1 VGRDGSGGG
10 RGRRGLLPTA
20 VAVVLVALVAVG
32 SLRGP
37 LGSGRGRPSYPAD
50 LIDSLLLLLFLA
62 MVATA
67 VLAAVSLWPGR
78 NLARA
83 RRRAGGSWNLI
94 LPMAAVLLLWLFR
107 DLLGLGG
114 DDRDQV
120 PTTTIPAVT
129 TLEAPGGPTAESGV
143 APLIVAGVA
152 LAAMIAIVVAQL
164 AAERRRRRP
173 PKTPAERLVELLDDT
188 LEDLER
194 EPDPRRAV
202 IGAWARMEAGLTAA
216 GLPRRPSEAPFEY
229 AARVLES
236 ALAPTDRGTPPGEP
250 PDRLGHPSGR
260 AARPTGAPL
269 RESRPTDR
277 GTPAGFP
284 GPLRPDPSGRTPPAG
299 PLRPDSVHRL
309 TGLFERAQFSHH
321 TIGQADRDQAIA
333 ALRAVRQELAEA
345 VERAAQAEA
354 AAKARAA
361 GDPTAGAPGPDDP
374 TAQVPAEGQP
384 VTYRGDGR

>member
-10 RGRRGLLPTA
+10 RGRRGLLPTV

-62 MVATA
+62 MMATA

-78 NLARA
+78 NLARG
-83 RRRAGGSWNLI
+83 RRRGGGSWNLI

-114 DDRDQV
+114 DDREQV

-129 TLEAPGGPTAESGV
+129 TLEAPGGPTPESGV
-143 APLIVAGVA
+143 VPLIVAGVA
-152 LAAMIAIVVAQL
+152 LTAMVAIVVAQL
-164 AAERRRRRP
+164 VADRRRRRP
-173 PKTPAERLVELLDDT
+173 PKTPAERLVEVLDDT

-202 IGAWARMEAGLTAA
+202 IGAWARMEAGLAAA
-216 GLPRRPSEAPFEY
+216 GLPRHPSEAPFEY

-236 ALAPTDRGTPPGEP
+236 ALA
-250 PDRLGHPSGR
+250 
-260 AARPTGAPL
+260 
-269 RESRPTDR
+269 
-277 GTPAGFP
+277 
-284 GPLRPDPSGRTPPAG
+284 
-299 PLRPDSVHRL
+299 RPDSVHRL
-309 TGLFERAQFSHH
+309 TGLFERAKFSHH
-321 TIGQADRDQAIA
+321 AIGQADRDQAIA

-361 GDPTAGAPGPDDP
+361 GDPTAGTPGVDDP

>member
-1 VGRDGSGGG
+1 MGRDGSGGG
-10 RGRRGLLPTA
+10 RGRRGLLPTV

-129 TLEAPGGPTAESGV
+129 TLEAPGGPAPESGV
-143 APLIVAGVA
+143 VPLIVAGVA

-164 AAERRRRRP
+164 AADRRRRRP

-202 IGAWARMEAGLTAA
+202 IGAWARMEAGLAAA
-216 GLPRRPSEAPFEY
+216 GLPRHPSEAPFEY
-229 AARVLES
+229 AGRVLES
-236 ALAPTDRGTPPGEP
+236 ALA
-250 PDRLGHPSGR
+250 
-260 AARPTGAPL
+260 
-269 RESRPTDR
+269 
-277 GTPAGFP
+277 
-284 GPLRPDPSGRTPPAG
+284 
-299 PLRPDSVHRL
+299 RPDSVHRL
-309 TGLFERAQFSHH
+309 TGLFERAKFSHH

-361 GDPTAGAPGPDDP
+361 GDPEAGTPGVDDP

>member
-1 VGRDGSGGG
+1 MGQDGSGGG
-10 RGRRGLLPTA
+10 RGRRGPLPTV

-78 NLARA
+78 NLARG
-83 RRRAGGSWNLI
+83 RRRGGGSWNLI

-120 PTTTIPAVT
+120 PTTTIPSVT
-129 TLEAPGGPTAESGV
+129 TLEAPGGPTPESGV
-143 APLIVAGVA
+143 VPLIVAGVA

-164 AAERRRRRP
+164 AADRRRRRP

-202 IGAWARMEAGLTAA
+202 IGAWARMEAGLAAA
-216 GLPRRPSEAPFEY
+216 GLPRHPSEAPFEY

-236 ALAPTDRGTPPGEP
+236 ALA
-250 PDRLGHPSGR
+250 
-260 AARPTGAPL
+260 
-269 RESRPTDR
+269 
-277 GTPAGFP
+277 
-284 GPLRPDPSGRTPPAG
+284 
-299 PLRPDSVHRL
+299 RPDSVHRL
-309 TGLFERAQFSHH
+309 TGLFERAKFSHH

-361 GDPTAGAPGPDDP
+361 GDPEAGTPGVDDP